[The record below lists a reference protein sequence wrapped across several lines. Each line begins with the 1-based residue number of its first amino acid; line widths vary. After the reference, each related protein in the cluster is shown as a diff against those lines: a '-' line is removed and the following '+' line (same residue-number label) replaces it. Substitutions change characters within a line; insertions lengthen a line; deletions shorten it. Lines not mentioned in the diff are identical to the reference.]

1 MPENELDRRRFL
13 RRIGAEQTI
22 QIPSEIDEWRAKD
35 PEKARSLQA
44 RVREE
49 FQKYFGQGLA
59 VIGYERN
66 EQGGAFQL
74 GLLKA

>member
-1 MPENELDRRRFL
+1 V
-13 RRIGAEQTI
+13 QT
-22 QIPSEIDEWRAKD
+22 
-35 PEKARSLQA
+35 

-66 EQGGAFQL
+66 EQGGAYQL
-74 GLLKA
+74 GPLDA